1 MRLPLPPLWWPRG
14 SGRPFWA
21 RPRPAPTRGSHS
33 GAPQPVG
40 SRVATVSLAGAT
52 WDVWYGN
59 TGWNVVSYVRQQPAN
74 ALDVS
79 VKDFT
84 TDAVNRGYVRTAW
97 YLTSVQFGFEPWQ
110 GGPGLGVNSF
120 SFTASSAAS
129 RTTSGVPARS
139 RATNATMRRASRI

>member
-1 MRLPLPPLWWPRG
+1 
-14 SGRPFWA
+14 
-21 RPRPAPTRGSHS
+21 
-33 GAPQPVG
+33 
-40 SRVATVSLAGAT
+40 VATVSLAGAT